1 LSSAPSAK
9 GADFNPEQSANA
21 YSPMEVTL
29 DGIVMEAKYWHCSNV
44 LGSMEVSLDPSA
56 KMMEDNCDDEN
67 A

>member
-1 LSSAPSAK
+1 
-9 GADFNPEQSANA
+9 
-21 YSPMEVTL
+21 MEVTL